1 MKTSPDYSGQAPA
14 RASFGL
20 NPTPIPTP
28 DGNDSASQRA
38 RILEALRRGPVSTLA
53 ARKLLDVLHPAAR
66 IQELRKSGHNIRT
79 HWATEEAQKGKPH
92 RVASYVLFPGKWEGR
107 A

>member
-1 MKTSPDYSGQAPA
+1 MIPRNDTALDGGKATYSPSK
-14 RASFGL
+14 FT
-20 NPTPIPTP
+20 PTPSSS
-28 DGNDSASQRA
+28 GNSAASQRA

-66 IQELRKSGHNIRT
+66 VQELRRAGHNIRT
-79 HWATEEAQKGKPH
+79 HWATEESQKGKPH
-92 RVASYVLFPGKWEGR
+92 RVASYVLLPGEWEGR